1 MPFGLTAFNQAAS
14 VAYKNIPS
22 NEKQSLKSSERVELM
37 GRKDVM
43 KEGKKIFSRIQI
55 AVIFAVHRQINTS
68 VVNFVPCTQN
78 ETFYN
83 LWFCVYLAHCRSY
96 STCTFL
102 IFI

>member
-1 MPFGLTAFNQAAS
+1 MSSGLTAFNQAAS

-55 AVIFAVHRQINTS
+55 VVIFAVHRKINTS
-68 VVNFVPCTQN
+68 VVNFVPCTQY

-83 LWFCVYLAHCRSY
+83 L
-96 STCTFL
+96 
-102 IFI
+102 